1 MRLSKI
7 LEVKRRKLRNRIF
20 TLGVFITGLLS
31 IAFAVITFYGQNAG
45 NFVMAVDYDSFRRGI
60 ILSTS
65 RDFEITTSQLMTEP
79 IEDAREMTY
88 SWLKIEEILQAEG
101 NYVDPDYDY
110 VAYTF
115 YIMNNGFETVD
126 ITYHMRMTDSSYGIE
141 DAIRILVIED
151 DEKETMY
158 QSLDGLTDDGE
169 LPQYPNV
176 MPKGKLYLSDTIVF
190 RETFNKFEPLQV
202 KKFSVIVWLEG
213 YDPDTND
220 DVLGGRVKLQMNFS
234 INKEA

>member
-45 NFVMAVDYDSFRRGI
+45 NFVMAVDYDSFQRGI
-60 ILSTS
+60 TLSTN
-65 RDFEITTSQLMTEP
+65 REFEDYTFQLMTEP

-88 SWLKIEEILQAEG
+88 SWLKIDEVLNTDG

-115 YIMNNGFETVD
+115 YIMNNGEETVD
-126 ITYHMRMTDSSYGIE
+126 ITYHIQMTEATYGIE

-151 DEKETMY
+151 DVNETMY
-158 QSLDGLTDDGE
+158 QTLDGLTEEGTFPE
-169 LPQYPNV
+169 YPSV
-176 MPKGKLYLSDTIVF
+176 MPVGKLFLNSNTVM
-190 RETFNKFEPLQV
+190 RKTFNKFEPFQI
-202 KKFSVIVWLEG
+202 KKFTVIMWLEG
-213 YDPDTND
+213 YDPDTGDN
-220 DVLGGRVKLQMNFS
+220 VLGGRIKLQMMFS
-234 INKEA
+234 IDKAS

>member
-151 DEKETMY
+151 DEKETM
-158 QSLDGLTDDGE
+158 
-169 LPQYPNV
+169 
-176 MPKGKLYLSDTIVF
+176 
-190 RETFNKFEPLQV
+190 
-202 KKFSVIVWLEG
+202 
-213 YDPDTND
+213 
-220 DVLGGRVKLQMNFS
+220 
-234 INKEA
+234 